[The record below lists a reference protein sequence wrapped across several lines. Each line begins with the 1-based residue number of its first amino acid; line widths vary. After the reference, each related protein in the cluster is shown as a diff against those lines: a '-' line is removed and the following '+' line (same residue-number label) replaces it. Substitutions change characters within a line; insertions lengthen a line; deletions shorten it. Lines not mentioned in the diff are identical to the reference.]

1 MKVANIVELENKN
14 KTNELLRKGVK
25 GEPIIITIRGKP
37 AAAITALDE
46 DGLEDFII
54 ENSPTIRRKIA
65 MVERDI
71 KAGRT
76 ISLDEY
82 LTQSGE

>member
-1 MKVANIVELENKN
+1 M
-14 KTNELLRKGVK
+14 K
-25 GEPIIITIRGKP
+25 GEPIIITVRWKP
-37 AAAITALDE
+37 AAVITALDE

-54 ENSPTIRRKIA
+54 ENSPAIRRKIA
-65 MVERDI
+65 MAERDI

-82 LTQSGE
+82 LTQSGK